1 MKKDFSYK
9 HFVQFLCCLKSNAH
23 NFRSSSQRTQ
33 STKRIDKYCSCRVA
47 QNLFHICSPLKVI
60 SKKFN
65 IIVIKPGV
73 STIINKS
80 YPNKVTAKQY
90 DKPSQFHL
98 TFSDKLT
105 SAEESEELLFDA
117 EDNVSEKWLELLLCC
132 RLT

>member
-1 MKKDFSYK
+1 
-9 HFVQFLCCLKSNAH
+9 
-23 NFRSSSQRTQ
+23 
-33 STKRIDKYCSCRVA
+33 
-47 QNLFHICSPLKVI
+47 VI

-65 IIVIKPGV
+65 IFVIKPGV